1 MPPAPSFRRASEPDM
16 AATERQRTVITA
28 DSRPDLPP
36 FVRLQFEPVRG
47 AWALLSPEKVMW
59 PDDISHDILKKC
71 DGTSTVTEII
81 SSLASEYD
89 APEDV
94 VRDDVC
100 GFLQTWA
107 DRRLV
112 VA

>member
-1 MPPAPSFRRASEPDM
+1 M
-16 AATERQRTVITA
+16 AATERRRVMITSE
-28 DSRPDLPP
+28 SRPGFPS

-59 PDDISHDILKKC
+59 PDAVSYDILKRCNGKA
-71 DGTSTVTEII
+71 TVSEII
-81 SSLASEYD
+81 ASLAAEYD

-112 VA
+112 IT

>member
-1 MPPAPSFRRASEPDM
+1 
-16 AATERQRTVITA
+16 
-28 DSRPDLPP
+28 
-36 FVRLQFEPVRG
+36 
-47 AWALLSPEKVMW
+47 MW
-59 PDDISHDILKKC
+59 PDEVSHDILKRC
-71 DGTSTVTEII
+71 DGKATVAEIT
-81 SSLASEYD
+81 SSLAAEYD

>member
-1 MPPAPSFRRASEPDM
+1 MITSESCPGLPD
-16 AATERQRTVITA
+16 
-28 DSRPDLPP
+28 

-59 PDDISHDILKKC
+59 PDAVSYDILKRCNGKA
-71 DGTSTVTEII
+71 TVSEII
-81 SSLASEYD
+81 ASLAAEYD
-89 APEDV
+89 APADV

-112 VA
+112 IA

>member
-1 MPPAPSFRRASEPDM
+1 M
-16 AATERQRTVITA
+16 AAAERHRTMITR
-28 DSRPDLPP
+28 DSRPGLPS

-59 PDDISHDILKKC
+59 PDEVSHDILKKC
-71 DGTSTVTEII
+71 DGKNTVAEII
-81 SSLASEYD
+81 SLLAAEYD
-89 APEDV
+89 APEAV
-94 VRDDVC
+94 VGDDVC

-112 VA
+112 IA

>member
-1 MPPAPSFRRASEPDM
+1 M
-16 AATERQRTVITA
+16 AAAERHRTMITSE
-28 DSRPDLPP
+28 SRPGLPP

-59 PDDISHDILKKC
+59 PDEVSHDILKRC
-71 DGTSTVTEII
+71 DGKATVAEII
-81 SSLASEYD
+81 SSLAAEYD

-94 VRDDVC
+94 VGDDVC

>member
-1 MPPAPSFRRASEPDM
+1 M
-16 AATERQRTVITA
+16 AAAERHRTVIA
-28 DSRPDLPP
+28 EDSRPGLPS

-59 PDDISHDILKKC
+59 PDEISYDILKRC
-71 DGTSTVTEII
+71 DGDTTVAEII
-81 SSLASEYD
+81 SSLADEYD
-89 APEDV
+89 APEEV

-100 GFLQTWA
+100 GFLQVWA

>member
-1 MPPAPSFRRASEPDM
+1 MTAVRACRRSCDCS
-16 AATERQRTVITA
+16 I
-28 DSRPDLPP
+28 
-36 FVRLQFEPVRG
+36 EPVRG

-59 PDDISHDILKKC
+59 PDEISHDILRKVRQETQLSP
-71 DGTSTVTEII
+71 TS
-81 SSLASEYD
+81 SRRWRAEYD

-94 VRDDVC
+94 VREDVC
-100 GFLQTWA
+100 GFLQVWA

>member
-1 MPPAPSFRRASEPDM
+1 MPAV
-16 AATERQRTVITA
+16 ERQRTMITNE
-28 DSRPDLPP
+28 SRPGLPS

-59 PDDISHDILKKC
+59 PDDVSHDILKRCNGKM
-71 DGTSTVTEII
+71 TVAEII
-81 SSLASEYD
+81 SSLAAEYD
-89 APEDV
+89 APEAV
-94 VRDDVC
+94 VGDDVS

-112 VA
+112 IA

>member
-1 MPPAPSFRRASEPDM
+1 M
-16 AATERQRTVITA
+16 AAAERQRTMITSA
-28 DSRPDLPP
+28 SCPGLPS

-59 PDDISHDILKKC
+59 PDDVSHDILKRC
-71 DGTSTVTEII
+71 DGKTTVAEII
-81 SSLASEYD
+81 SSLAAEYD
-89 APEDV
+89 APEAV
-94 VRDDVC
+94 VGGDVC

-112 VA
+112 IA